1 MSRGDN
7 GTGTVGTVRE
17 DDDEGE
23 LELAAVERIETQQH
37 KTTSRVSELGAL
49 ERHAFI
55 DKLLKKIEE
64 DNHRLLLKQ
73 RQRIDRSFL
82 I

>member
-1 MSRGDN
+1 MSRRGDVN
-7 GTGTVGTVRE
+7 DTVGE

-23 LELAAVERIETQQH
+23 LELAAIERIEAQQN
-37 KTTSRVSELGAL
+37 TTTERVSKLGAL

-55 DKLLKKIEE
+55 DRLLKKIEE

-82 I
+82 T

>member
-1 MSRGDN
+1 MSRRDV
-7 GTGTVGTVRE
+7 TDTVGTVGE

-23 LELAAVERIETQQH
+23 LELAAIERIEAQQN
-37 KTTSRVSELGAL
+37 TTERVSKLGAL

-55 DKLLKKIEE
+55 DRLLKKIEE

-82 I
+82 T

>member
-1 MSRGDN
+1 MSRRDN
-7 GTGTVGTVRE
+7 VTDTVGTGRE

-23 LELAAVERIETQQH
+23 LELAAIERIENQQH
-37 KTTSRVSELGAL
+37 KTSDRVSKLGAV

-73 RQRIDRSFL
+73 RQRIERSFL

>member
-1 MSRGDN
+1 MSGRDN
-7 GTGTVGTVRE
+7 VTDTVGTVRE

-23 LELAAVERIETQQH
+23 LELAAIERIEAQQQ
-37 KTTSRVSELGAL
+37 KTTTQVSKLGAA

-64 DNHRLLLKQ
+64 DNLRLLLKQ
-73 RQRIDRSFL
+73 RQRIDRFL
-82 I
+82 LI

>member
-1 MSRGDN
+1 MPRRDN
-7 GTGTVGTVRE
+7 VTDTVGTVRE
-17 DDDEGE
+17 DDDQGE
-23 LELAAVERIETQQH
+23 LELAAIERIEAQQH
-37 KTTSRVSELGAL
+37 KTTHRVSKLGSA

-55 DKLLKKIEE
+55 DKLLKKIEQ